1 MSILI
6 VDDSLDERLLLQTIL
21 KGAGYTDVSTAES
34 AADAFRQL
42 GMMNLPAIAP
52 NIDLILMDI
61 VMPEMDGIEACRRM
75 KVYDPLKD
83 VPIIIVTANT
93 ELEALQ
99 LAFSAGAMDFITKPL
114 RKIELITRVRS
125 ALKLKHEMDHRKARE
140 QELREKTSELEEKN
154 EILRRLSSM
163 DG

>member
-1 MSILI
+1 
-6 VDDSLDERLLLQTIL
+6 
-21 KGAGYTDVSTAES
+21 
-34 AADAFRQL
+34 
-42 GMMNLPAIAP
+42 
-52 NIDLILMDI
+52 DLILMDI

-83 VPIIIVTANT
+83 VPIIIVTAST
-93 ELEALQ
+93 DVEALQ

-140 QELREKTSELEEKN
+140 QDLLQVTSELQERN
-154 EILRRLSSM
+154 EQLRRLSSM
-163 DG
+163 DGLTGISNRRRFEDYYEQEWRRALREERPLSLIILDIDFFKLYNDNYG